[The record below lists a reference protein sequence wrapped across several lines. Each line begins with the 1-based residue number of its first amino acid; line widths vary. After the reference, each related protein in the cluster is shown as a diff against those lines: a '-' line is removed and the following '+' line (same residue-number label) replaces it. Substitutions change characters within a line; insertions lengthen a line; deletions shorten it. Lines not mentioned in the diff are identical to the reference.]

1 MPPLPSMVLS
11 DDDGEDFEEV
21 WGSVIF
27 TTADN
32 YKCCF
37 FFLDDT
43 QSLSMPTSFV
53 PLILL
58 YEHHPITTKYLR
70 SSICSSLHW

>member
-32 YKCCF
+32 YK
-37 FFLDDT
+37 
-43 QSLSMPTSFV
+43 
-53 PLILL
+53 
-58 YEHHPITTKYLR
+58 
-70 SSICSSLHW
+70 